1 MSETVPV
8 NSSNGVERLTL
19 KGPGVILIILAF
31 IAMMVMFIE
40 IMLVPALP
48 TIAME
53 FPDESQWVSWVLSAY
68 LLTGAVATPLL
79 GRLGDIYGKKKVM
92 MLSMVGY
99 TIGLVGCAFSTSMVM
114 LIAFRSVQGIGM
126 GMFPLAFGIIRDNFP
141 KRLIPAAIGV
151 VSAMFSVGVSI
162 GLLAGG
168 LIVEYFDWRTAFDIV
183 WPLMALLTVVVYF
196 VIKTTDTTIKCK
208 IDVAGAALL
217 GLGIFCLLLGLTQ
230 GDEWGWTSIGVIG
243 LFALSASLLIG
254 FVLWER
260 RTTDPIVSL
269 RLMANRG
276 IAGANIC
283 GFFVGISM
291 FLIFQTLPF
300 FLMSPEEVG
309 GLGVESAF
317 DVGVYLFP
325 SAIAQLIFAPLAGKW
340 SKKLG
345 ADRVLATGLL
355 FIAFGYLLVIL
366 FHSNVNEIMIAMFV
380 MGIGLGVSMVSLIN
394 VVAMASPQRD
404 FGIASGMNTL
414 FRIVGGSIGP
424 VLASVILAGYL
435 IAYNPPGAPPSV
447 IIELTSDQGYVW
459 AWIAGMAF
467 SLVGFVIALVM
478 RPGHGLDYENDVR
491 PEDEIGKT
499 SCPQP

>member
-8 NSSNGVERLTL
+8 NSSNGVEKLTL

-68 LLTGAVATPLL
+68 LLAGAVATPLL

-99 TIGLVGCAFSTSMVM
+99 TIGLMGCAFSTSMIM
-114 LIAFRSVQGIGM
+114 LIAFRAVQGIGM

-141 KRLIPAAIGV
+141 KRLIPMAIGV

-183 WPLMALLTVVVYF
+183 WPLMSLLIVVVYL

-208 IDVAGAALL
+208 IDVVGAALL

-300 FLMSPEEVG
+300 FLMSPEAVG